1 VTDTAVGHV
10 ADSERSVKIAK
21 EEVPE
26 PEEVTR

>member
-10 ADSERSVKIAK
+10 ADSERSVRIAK
-21 EEVPE
+21 DEVPE